1 MPPSDPGL
9 AELRPSLELGLLVI
23 LESPELPPELPPGD
37 WAVFAAEESPSEL
50 PLKLPVGPPREPPSD
65 PPGKPPSWPLVD
77 VVVLPVLLAGPERL
91 SLDRRAPDG
100 DALALAVLD
109 PGNGPCV

>member
-1 MPPSDPGL
+1 MVLVPPSDPGL
-9 AELRPSLELGLLVI
+9 AELAPSLELGLLVI
-23 LESPELPPELPPGD
+23 LESPELPPGD
-37 WAVFAAEESPSEL
+37 WAVLAAEESPSE
-50 PLKLPVGPPREPPSD
+50 PPPKLPVGPPREPPSD

-100 DALALAVLD
+100 DALVLAVLD